1 MSLSRRTLLACLLA
15 ALALLPAGCAPV
27 QVRTPPRVPVR
38 ERTIRGGET
47 QSTTLEARAGELLR
61 LVVEQDG
68 VDVVVKLFDPEGLQI
83 AVADGPDFWMWEEEI
98 ALVAE
103 VSGPYRLEV
112 RPFLDEAAPGVYR
125 VRVDASR
132 APRDSDRTRIE
143 ALRELFA
150 AQALPQGTVERLE
163 HLESAVLIWRSLGDR
178 RREAE
183 ALYQVTETLARLG
196 RPAEAAVPFH
206 QASGLWKELGMPAQL
221 AWTLLESSRVERR
234 VFQGEEARR
243 NLEEALKLAVQAG
256 STFLEVR
263 TLQALGRFHEREPRT
278 AVPYLERAVRLA
290 REHGYRDME
299 MRCLYQLGFTL
310 DNLAEK
316 QEALRHYEQALEL
329 SRELRD
335 AGQEANAHNSIGH
348 LYVSLGDLDKAVE
361 HLEQALALNRNAKDR
376 QHEAAALNNLALVYE
391 RLDPPKARRLYE
403 SALALGR
410 EAGNREIQA
419 KAIGNLA
426 LLDLEAGEAG
436 SALERSRDALGLTEG
451 DTGAESHLR
460 FVMGKAYRRLG
471 DLESSRRELAT
482 ALRLAR
488 ERGDRVEEA
497 KVIAQLARTE
507 RQAGDLPRALAHL
520 REGVQLLESIRAEVV
535 EEKLRATF
543 LASRQDTYKLLI
555 DTLMALHKEQPD
567 RGHDAE
573 ALQVSE
579 LARARTLLDILAQ
592 AGADVRE
599 GADPGLVEKERRLL
613 ADIEGLERSRLDLL
627 AKGVGSPEVR
637 DVTARLDAA
646 LEEHRRVEADLR
658 VSSPRYAALTQPRPA
673 DLAEIQGEVLDG
685 RALLLEYS
693 LGEERSYLW
702 AVTPDSLR
710 SFELPPRARIEEA
723 ARRWYGALVVHPQEE
738 GYPKAA
744 AEARKAADEL
754 AAMLLGPVE
763 GLLAGQPL
771 LVVGDGALQYLPF
784 GALPV
789 PTPPAAA
796 GRAPL
801 IARHEVV
808 SLPSASALA
817 VLRRELAGR
826 SPAPKILAVLADPVF
841 RLDDER
847 VAHNARR
854 GARTEMQGDLR
865 GSEIDPRQLPRLRF
879 SRREAEAIAKLVPE
893 PQRFTALGFAAT
905 RSEATGGKLASY
917 RMIHFATH
925 GLIDSRRPEL
935 SSLVLSLVNEQGEPQ
950 NGFLRL
956 HDIYNL
962 ELQAD
967 LVVLSAC
974 QTALGQ
980 EIRGEGLVGLTRGF
994 MYAGA
999 ARVLASLWSVDDRAT
1014 SVLMERFYGHMISGR
1029 LSPAEA
1035 LRQAQIDMSRDPR
1048 WRSPYYWAGFTL
1060 QGEWR

>member
-27 QVRTPPRVPVR
+27 QVRTPPQAPVR
-38 ERTIRGGET
+38 ERTIQGGEI
-47 QSTTLEARAGELLR
+47 QSTTLEAHAGELLR
-61 LVVEQDG
+61 LVVEQDR
-68 VDVVVKLFDPEGLQI
+68 VDVVVKLFDPEGRQI

-103 VSGPYRLEV
+103 ASGLYRLEV
-112 RPFLDEAAPGVYR
+112 QPFLEAAAPGVYR
-125 VRVDASR
+125 VRVDGPR
-132 APRDSDRTRIE
+132 APRSADRTRIE

-150 AQALPQGTVERLE
+150 AHALPQGTVERLQ
-163 HLESAVLIWRSLGDR
+163 HLESAVRIWRLLGDR

-196 RPAEAAVPFH
+196 RPAEAAGPFR
-206 QASGLWKELGMPAQL
+206 QAVGLWEELGMPAQL

-234 VFQGEEARR
+234 FFQGEEARR
-243 NLEEALKLAVQAG
+243 NLEEALKLAVQAR

-263 TLQALGRFHEREPRT
+263 TLQALGRFHEREPR
-278 AVPYLERAVRLA
+278 AAAPYLERAVRLA

-361 HLEQALALNRNAKDR
+361 HLEQALALNSSKD

-426 LLDLEAGEAG
+426 LLDLEAGDAG

-471 DLESSRRELAT
+471 DLESSRRELEA

-488 ERGDRVEEA
+488 ERGDRVDEA
-497 KVIAQLARTE
+497 KVIAQLARTD
-507 RQAGDLPRALAHL
+507 RQAGDLPHALAHL
-520 REGVQLLESIRAEVV
+520 REGVRLLESIRAEVV

-555 DTLMALHKEQPD
+555 DTLMALHAEQPD

-579 LARARTLLDILAQ
+579 LARARTLLDILSQ

-599 GADPGLVEKERRLL
+599 GADPGLVERERRLL

-627 AKGVGSPEVR
+627 ARGVGSPEVR

-685 RALLLEYS
+685 RAFLLEYS

-710 SFELPPRARIEEA
+710 SFELPPRSRIEEA

-744 AEARKAADEL
+744 EEARKAADEL
-754 AAMLLGPVE
+754 TAMLLGPVE

-826 SPAPKILAVLADPVF
+826 SPAPKALAVLADPVF

-854 GARTEMQGDLR
+854 GAQTEMQGDLR

-879 SRREAEAIAKLVPE
+879 SQREAKAIAKLVPE
-893 PQRFTALGFAAT
+893 AQRFTALGFAAT
-905 RSEATGGKLASY
+905 RSAATGGELASY

-956 HDIYNL
+956 HDVYNL
-962 ELQAD
+962 ELRAD

>member
-1 MSLSRRTLLACLLA
+1 MA
-15 ALALLPAGCAPV
+15 ALYLLPAGCAPV
-27 QVRTPPRVPVR
+27 QVRTPLQDPVR
-38 ERTIRGGET
+38 ERTIRGGEI
-47 QSTTLEARAGELLR
+47 QSTALEVRAGELLR
-61 LVVEQDG
+61 LVVEQDR
-68 VDVVVKLFDPEGLQI
+68 VDVVVKLFDPEGRQI
-83 AVADGPDFWMWEEEI
+83 AAADGPDYWMWEEEI

-103 VSGPYRLEV
+103 TSGPYRLEV
-112 RPFLDEAAPGVYR
+112 QPFLKDAAPGVYR
-125 VRVDASR
+125 VRVDGPR
-132 APRDSDRTRIE
+132 APRDADRTRIE
-143 ALRELFA
+143 ALRELSA
-150 AQALPQGTVERLE
+150 AHAIPQGTVERLR
-163 HLESAVLIWRSLGDR
+163 HLESAVRIWRSLGDR

-196 RPAEAAVPFH
+196 RPAEAAAPFR
-206 QASGLWKELGMPAQL
+206 QTVGLWQELGLPAQL

-234 VFQGEEARR
+234 FFQGEEARR

-256 STFLEVR
+256 SAFLEVR

-278 AVPYLERAVRLA
+278 AAPYLERAIRLA

-316 QEALRHYEQALEL
+316 QEALHHYEQALEL
-329 SRELRD
+329 SRELGD
-335 AGQEANAHNSIGH
+335 VGQEANAHNSIGH

-391 RLDPPKARRLYE
+391 RLDPPKARRLYD

-410 EAGNREIQA
+410 ETGNREIQA

-426 LLDLEAGEAG
+426 LLDLEAGQAG

-471 DLESSRRELAT
+471 DLESSRRELEA

-488 ERGDRVEEA
+488 ERGDRVDEA

-520 REGVQLLESIRAEVV
+520 REGIRLLESIRAEVV

-555 DTLMALHKEQPD
+555 DTLMALHEEQPD

-579 LARARTLLDILAQ
+579 LARARTLLDILSQ

-599 GADPGLVEKERRLL
+599 GADPGLVDRERRLL

-637 DVTARLDAA
+637 DATARLDAA

-702 AVTPDSLR
+702 AVTPTALR

-723 ARRWYGALVVHPQEE
+723 ARRWYGALVVHPQDER
-738 GYPKAA
+738 YPKAA
-744 AEARKAADEL
+744 EEARKAADEL

-789 PTPPAAA
+789 PTPPDTA

-801 IARHEVV
+801 IVRHEVV

-826 SPAPKILAVLADPVF
+826 SPAPKTLAVLADPVF
-841 RLDDER
+841 RLEDSR
-847 VAHNARR
+847 VIRSGRR
-854 GARTEMQGDLR
+854 GQQEEQEEIPGDLR
-865 GSEIDPRQLPRLRF
+865 TSERTSERASEIDPRQLPRLFF
-879 SRREAEAIAKLVPE
+879 SQREAEAIAKLVPE

-905 RSEATGGKLASY
+905 RSVATGGELASY

-962 ELQAD
+962 ELRAD

-1048 WRSPYYWAGFTL
+1048 WRSPYYWAGFSL